1 MKFHRF
7 DLEGVWYLHGGKI
20 SIKIS
25 FPVSFLFIIII
36 IIISR
41 IILTMEFS
49 GGIGEGTGSDNEG

>member
-1 MKFHRF
+1 MMKFHRF

-36 IIISR
+36 ISR

-49 GGIGEGTGSDNEG
+49 GGIGKGTGSDNEG